1 MNIAQNVPVFSTG
14 QPLARPG
21 ALPTPIAAAAAQ
33 QEHQPRGPL
42 PQLGARGNLKAKAAG
57 GAEGG
62 GQEVAAGD
70 GDAEDAARTDH
81 PTGAARRS
89 PVRRISTIHIQSKF
103 ITC

>member
-1 MNIAQNVPVFSTG
+1 M
-14 QPLARPG
+14 
-21 ALPTPIAAAAAQ
+21 
-33 QEHQPRGPL
+33 

-81 PTGAARRS
+81 PTGTARRT
-89 PVRRISTIHIQSKF
+89 PVRRISSIHIQSKL